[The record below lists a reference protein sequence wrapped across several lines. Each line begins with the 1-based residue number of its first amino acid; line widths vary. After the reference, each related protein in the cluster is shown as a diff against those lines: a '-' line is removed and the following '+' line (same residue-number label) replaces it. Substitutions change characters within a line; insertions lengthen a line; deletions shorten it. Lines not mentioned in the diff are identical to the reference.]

1 MAFGISQSVRSRAV
15 QVCTPSLFH
24 QATRSSRVKDV
35 CAQIEDA
42 LERKRRGEISQE
54 DYDTMKT
61 RLKSQLPILTP
72 HATFR
77 NGRRLNAD
85 AIPSGLSIYD
95 KDHIPDPRG
104 YWEEKRKE
112 LRVKNPT
119 VLERILLVHV
129 TPSLEG
135 LRLVFIIPDGMD
147 LARAQRWMSEQL
159 EDAEYDVCVKD
170 LARPSF
176 IVPEDYI
183 LYINEAELFK
193 DRANLPQI
201 SQMNTDSFSGKM
213 SHTDLTD
220 GSSQA
225 KNAPSQVNT
234 KHYTLNI
241 NKNDNRLSGD
251 GGNPALPAGTAIQPA
266 QPGDSHDS
274 DAHHLSDTGEHQSNS
289 KEVKSEERRVVGSEE
304 RRVKSEESNG
314 SAAMSEQAEQSTA
327 GQAEQTEQSTAGQ
340 AEQAIKEDLNQ
351 GGLHRTNDRNFRASE
366 SNDKLAY
373 LLPSAAENHL
383 DNSVASEKTGEGF
396 DAPPTL
402 ERSGTEHRGG
412 AVTSPSLL
420 RSEGDWGSEVE
431 PSLAKEGRG
440 GLKTSSEQGE
450 ESEERREKLEETSS
464 KDSTT
469 QQAVEGVRG
478 EAFPSEYDG
487 IPYDDLVSKLVELL
501 GGEPQHGSR
510 NSFIFTLSCYLRY
523 LCDDNRDWI
532 KAVIPTFGEEKSRAF
547 ATVDSACNRKQ
558 ANRMPSIVRKAVS
571 LCQDE
576 QARGRAANYDTDDF
590 GDIAN
595 PDSYFYRIHEM
606 PQKLPKLIKLLISK
620 TPKIY
625 QPAVAQAVFPPLG
638 AHLCDTRFRYIDNV
652 EHEATLMNIL
662 CAPTG
667 SGKESIT
674 QPINHIMADI
684 RLRDAEQRAR
694 ERAWKDECN
703 SKGANKDRRD
713 RPEGLVIQ
721 EVNIDMTNPAF
732 VLRMK
737 EAENHFLYAKVNE
750 LNLFDALK
758 GKTNQHFR
766 IMELAFDLGNYGQ
779 DRVGVQSV
787 TETVKVRFNW
797 NACCTPKKCRDY
809 FRRVVTDG
817 PISRIS
823 FATIERRPCGSAM
836 PIYGT
841 YDAAFDEEL
850 KPYIDNLLKAR
861 GLVDCPQ
868 ALRLAKKLVEENAEF
883 ARLSQNYVF
892 ENLSFRANVI
902 AYLKACVLYV
912 ANGMKWEKAIE
923 DFIRWSER
931 YDLWCKLKLF
941 GQMIYDADG
950 EQEKVSRTAPN
961 GPKNLL
967 TLLPEEFTMEDY
979 MKVRR
984 AEGFDNDDLKRI
996 KGALKQWVFRG
1007 YVVKIESAE
1016 DGAEDG
1022 KSCDGYS
1029 YSSIFRKLNF
1039 LKH

>member
-1 MAFGISQSVRSRAV
+1 MAFGISQSVRSRGV
-15 QVCTPSLFH
+15 QVCTPELFH
-24 QATRSSRVKDV
+24 QATQSSRVKDV

-42 LERKRRGEISQE
+42 LERKRRGEICQE
-54 DYDTMKT
+54 DYDAMKT
-61 RLKSQLPILTP
+61 QLKSQLPILTP
-72 HATFR
+72 HATFK

-95 KDHIPDPRG
+95 KDHIPNPKG
-104 YWEEKRKE
+104 YWEVKSEE
-112 LRVKNPT
+112 LRVKNPSA
-119 VLERILLVHV
+119 LERILLVHV

-135 LRLVFIIPDGMD
+135 LRLVFTIPDGMD
-147 LARAQRWMSEQL
+147 LAQAQKWMSEQL
-159 EDAEYDVCVKD
+159 EDADYDVCVKD

-176 IVPEDYI
+176 IVPEEYI
-183 LYINEAELFK
+183 LYINEGELFK
-193 DRANLPQI
+193 EHNSSINNQNNNQI
-201 SQMNTDSFSGKM
+201 NNDTNDK
-213 SHTDLTD
+213 
-220 GSSQA
+220 
-225 KNAPSQVNT
+225 
-234 KHYTLNI
+234 
-241 NKNDNRLSGD
+241 DNRLSGNN
-251 GGNPALPAGTAIQPA
+251 GNPAVSLGSPAEHAQPA
-266 QPGDSHDS
+266 DTNHSDDNHIGD
-274 DAHHLSDTGEHQSNS
+274 
-289 KEVKSEERRVVGSEE
+289 
-304 RRVKSEESNG
+304 NG
-314 SAAMSEQAEQSTA
+314 
-327 GQAEQTEQSTAGQ
+327 G
-340 AEQAIKEDLNQ
+340 NQ
-351 GGLHRTNDRNFRASE
+351 GNGGMETGNNF
-366 SNDKLAY
+366 
-373 LLPSAAENHL
+373 PM
-383 DNSVASEKTGEGF
+383 
-396 DAPPTL
+396 
-402 ERSGTEHRGG
+402 
-412 AVTSPSLL
+412 
-420 RSEGDWGSEVE
+420 
-431 PSLAKEGRG
+431 
-440 GLKTSSEQGE
+440 
-450 ESEERREKLEETSS
+450 
-464 KDSTT
+464 
-469 QQAVEGVRG
+469 
-478 EAFPSEYDG
+478 EYDG
-487 IPYDDLVSKLVELL
+487 IPYSSITSKLVELL

-532 KAVIPTFGEEKSRAF
+532 KAILPTFGEEQQRAY

-558 ANRMPSIVRKAVS
+558 SHRMPSIVRKAIS

-590 GDIAN
+590 GDIGN
-595 PDSYFYRIHEM
+595 PESYFYRIHEM
-606 PQKLPKLIKLLISK
+606 PSKLPKLIKLLVSR
-620 TPKIY
+620 TPTIY
-625 QPAVAQAVFPPLG
+625 QPAVSQAVFPSLA

-652 EHEATLMNIL
+652 EHEATLMSIL

-684 RLRDAEQRAR
+684 RARDAEQRER

-703 SKGANKDRRD
+703 RKGSNKDKRD

-737 EAENHFLYAKVNE
+737 EAENHFLYAKINE

-766 IMELAFDLGNYGQ
+766 IMELAFDIGNYGQ

-868 ALRLAKKLVEENAEF
+868 AMKLAKKLVEENAEF

-912 ANGMKWEKAIE
+912 ANGMKWEKSIE

-950 EQEKVSRTAPN
+950 EQDKVSRTAPN

-967 TLLPEEFTMEDY
+967 TLLPDSFTEDDY
-979 MKVRR
+979 VKVRR
-984 AEGFDNDDLKRI
+984 SQGFDNDDRKRI
-996 KGALKQWVFRG
+996 KDALKQWVHRG
-1007 YVVKIESAE
+1007 YVARMESG
-1016 DGAEDG
+1016 DGD
-1022 KSCDGYS
+1022 SDS
-1029 YSSIFRKLNF
+1029 PIFRKLKF
-1039 LKH
+1039 LKQ

>member
-1 MAFGISQSVRSRAV
+1 MAFGISQSVRSREV
-15 QVCTPSLFH
+15 QVCTPELFH
-24 QATRSSRVKDV
+24 QAAGSSRVKDV

-42 LERKRRGEISQE
+42 LERKRRGEIGQE

-95 KDHIPDPRG
+95 KDHIPNPKG
-104 YWEEKRKE
+104 YWEVKSEE
-112 LRVKNPT
+112 LSVKNPSA
-119 VLERILLVHV
+119 LERILLVHV

-135 LRLVFIIPDGMD
+135 LRLVFTIPDGMD
-147 LARAQRWMSEQL
+147 LAQAQKWMSQQL
-159 EDAEYDVCVKD
+159 GDEEYDVCVKD

-183 LYINEAELFK
+183 LFINESELF
-193 DRANLPQI
+193 
-201 SQMNTDSFSGKM
+201 G
-213 SHTDLTD
+213 
-220 GSSQA
+220 
-225 KNAPSQVNT
+225 
-234 KHYTLNI
+234 
-241 NKNDNRLSGD
+241 
-251 GGNPALPAGTAIQPA
+251 
-266 QPGDSHDS
+266 
-274 DAHHLSDTGEHQSNS
+274 
-289 KEVKSEERRVVGSEE
+289 VKSEERRVKNSNVSAPQLNNQHLIDNNQNNKGNDETNRLSGNGGNPAVSPGSPAEHAQPADTNH
-304 RRVKSEESNG
+304 SDDNHIGDNG
-314 SAAMSEQAEQSTA
+314 
-327 GQAEQTEQSTAGQ
+327 G
-340 AEQAIKEDLNQ
+340 NQ
-351 GGLHRTNDRNFRASE
+351 GNGGMETEKNF
-366 SNDKLAY
+366 
-373 LLPSAAENHL
+373 PM
-383 DNSVASEKTGEGF
+383 
-396 DAPPTL
+396 
-402 ERSGTEHRGG
+402 
-412 AVTSPSLL
+412 
-420 RSEGDWGSEVE
+420 
-431 PSLAKEGRG
+431 
-440 GLKTSSEQGE
+440 
-450 ESEERREKLEETSS
+450 
-464 KDSTT
+464 
-469 QQAVEGVRG
+469 
-478 EAFPSEYDG
+478 EYDG
-487 IPYDDLVSKLVELL
+487 IPYSSIISKLVELL

-532 KAVIPTFGEEKSRAF
+532 KAILPTFGEEQKRAF
-547 ATVDSACNRKQ
+547 TTVDSACQRKQ
-558 ANRMPSIVRKAVS
+558 SHRMPMIVRKAIS
-571 LCQDE
+571 LCQE
-576 QARGRAANYDTDDF
+576 ERARGRASDYDADEF
-590 GDIAN
+590 GDILN

-606 PQKLPKLIKLLISK
+606 PQKLPRLIRLLVSK
-620 TPKIY
+620 TPAIY
-625 QPAVAQAVFPPLG
+625 QPAVSQAVFPAL
-638 AHLCDTRFRYIDNV
+638 ASHLCDTRFRYVDNV

-674 QPINHIMADI
+674 QPINRIMADI
-684 RLRDAEQRAR
+684 RARDAEQRER

-703 SKGANKDRRD
+703 RKGSNKDKRE

-737 EAENHFLYAKVNE
+737 EAERHFLYAKVNE

-817 PISRIS
+817 PVSRIS
-823 FATIERRPCGSAM
+823 FATIERRPCGSEI
-836 PIYGT
+836 PVYGS
-841 YDAAFDEEL
+841 YDASFDEEL

-868 ALRLAKKLVEENAEF
+868 ALRLARKLMEENAEF

-912 ANGMKWEKAIE
+912 ANGMKWEKSIE
-923 DFIRWSER
+923 DFVRWSER

-950 EQEKVSRTAPN
+950 EQDKVSRTAPN

-967 TLLPEEFTMEDY
+967 SLLPDEFTMDDY
-979 MKVRR
+979 VKVRR
-984 AEGFDNDDLKRI
+984 AQGFDNDNAKRI
-996 KGALKQWVFRG
+996 RDAIHQWVHRG
-1007 YVVKIESAE
+1007 YVAKVE
-1016 DGAEDG
+1016 GADADTD
-1022 KSCDGYS
+1022 SP
-1029 YSSIFRKLNF
+1029 IFRKV
-1039 LKH
+1039 KG

>member
-1 MAFGISQSVRSRAV
+1 MAFGISQSVRSREV
-15 QVCTPSLFH
+15 QVCTPELFH
-24 QATRSSRVKDV
+24 QAAGSSRVKDV

-42 LERKRRGEISQE
+42 LERKRRGEIGQE

-95 KDHIPDPRG
+95 KDHIPNPKG
-104 YWEEKRKE
+104 YWEVKSEE
-112 LRVKNPT
+112 LRVKNPSA
-119 VLERILLVHV
+119 LERILLVHV

-135 LRLVFIIPDGMD
+135 LRLVFTIPDGMD
-147 LARAQRWMSEQL
+147 LAQAQKWMSQQL
-159 EDAEYDVCVKD
+159 GDEEYDVCVKD

-183 LYINEAELFK
+183 LFINESELF
-193 DRANLPQI
+193 
-201 SQMNTDSFSGKM
+201 G
-213 SHTDLTD
+213 
-220 GSSQA
+220 
-225 KNAPSQVNT
+225 
-234 KHYTLNI
+234 
-241 NKNDNRLSGD
+241 
-251 GGNPALPAGTAIQPA
+251 
-266 QPGDSHDS
+266 
-274 DAHHLSDTGEHQSNS
+274 
-289 KEVKSEERRVVGSEE
+289 VKSEERRVKNSNVSAPQLNNQHLIDNNQNNKGNDETNRLSGNGGNPAVSPGSPAEHAQPADTNH
-304 RRVKSEESNG
+304 SDDNHIGDNG
-314 SAAMSEQAEQSTA
+314 
-327 GQAEQTEQSTAGQ
+327 G
-340 AEQAIKEDLNQ
+340 NQ
-351 GGLHRTNDRNFRASE
+351 GNGGMETEKNF
-366 SNDKLAY
+366 
-373 LLPSAAENHL
+373 PM
-383 DNSVASEKTGEGF
+383 
-396 DAPPTL
+396 
-402 ERSGTEHRGG
+402 
-412 AVTSPSLL
+412 
-420 RSEGDWGSEVE
+420 
-431 PSLAKEGRG
+431 
-440 GLKTSSEQGE
+440 
-450 ESEERREKLEETSS
+450 
-464 KDSTT
+464 
-469 QQAVEGVRG
+469 
-478 EAFPSEYDG
+478 EYDG
-487 IPYDDLVSKLVELL
+487 IPYSSITSKLVELL

-532 KAVIPTFGEEKSRAF
+532 KAILPTFGEEQKRAF
-547 ATVDSACNRKQ
+547 TTVDSACQRKQ
-558 ANRMPSIVRKAVS
+558 SHRMPMIVRKAIT
-571 LCQDE
+571 LCQE
-576 QARGRAANYDTDDF
+576 ERARGRASDYDADEF
-590 GDIAN
+590 GDILN

-606 PQKLPKLIKLLISK
+606 PQKLPRLIRLLVSK
-620 TPKIY
+620 TPAIY
-625 QPAVAQAVFPPLG
+625 QPAVSQAVFPAL
-638 AHLCDTRFRYIDNV
+638 ASHLCDTRFRYVDNV

-674 QPINHIMADI
+674 QPINRIMADI
-684 RLRDAEQRAR
+684 RARDAEQRER
-694 ERAWKDECN
+694 ERVWKDECN
-703 SKGANKDRRD
+703 RKGSNKDRRE

-737 EAENHFLYAKVNE
+737 EAERHFLYAKVNE

-817 PISRIS
+817 PVSRIS
-823 FATIERRPCGSAM
+823 FATIERRPCGSEI
-836 PIYGT
+836 PVYGT

-850 KPYIDNLLKAR
+850 KPFIDNLLKAR

-868 ALRLAKKLVEENAEF
+868 ALRLARKLMEENAEF

-912 ANGMKWEKAIE
+912 ANGMKWEKPIE
-923 DFIRWSER
+923 DFVRWSER

-950 EQEKVSRTAPN
+950 EQDKMSRTAPN

-967 TLLPEEFTMEDY
+967 SLLPDEFSVDDY
-979 MKVRR
+979 VKVRR
-984 AEGFDNDDLKRI
+984 AQGFDNDNAKRI
-996 KGALKQWVFRG
+996 RDAIHQWVHRG
-1007 YVVKIESAE
+1007 YVAKVE
-1016 DGAEDG
+1016 GADADTD
-1022 KSCDGYS
+1022 SP
-1029 YSSIFRKLNF
+1029 IFRKV
-1039 LKH
+1039 KG

>member
-1 MAFGISQSVRSRAV
+1 MAFGISQSVRSREV
-15 QVCTPSLFH
+15 QVCTPELFH
-24 QATRSSRVKDV
+24 QAAGSSRVKDV

-42 LERKRRGEISQE
+42 LERKRRGEIGQE

-95 KDHIPDPRG
+95 KDHIPNPKG
-104 YWEEKRKE
+104 YWEVKSEE
-112 LRVKNPT
+112 LRVKNPSA
-119 VLERILLVHV
+119 LERILLVHV

-135 LRLVFIIPDGMD
+135 LRLVFTIPDGMD
-147 LARAQRWMSEQL
+147 LAQAQKWMSQQL
-159 EDAEYDVCVKD
+159 GDEEYDVCVKD

-183 LYINEAELFK
+183 LFIDESELF
-193 DRANLPQI
+193 
-201 SQMNTDSFSGKM
+201 G
-213 SHTDLTD
+213 
-220 GSSQA
+220 
-225 KNAPSQVNT
+225 
-234 KHYTLNI
+234 
-241 NKNDNRLSGD
+241 
-251 GGNPALPAGTAIQPA
+251 
-266 QPGDSHDS
+266 
-274 DAHHLSDTGEHQSNS
+274 
-289 KEVKSEERRVVGSEE
+289 VKSEERRVKNSNVSAPQLNNQHLIDNNQNNKGNDETNRLSGNGGNPAVSPGSPAEHAQPADTNH
-304 RRVKSEESNG
+304 SDDNHIGDNG
-314 SAAMSEQAEQSTA
+314 
-327 GQAEQTEQSTAGQ
+327 G
-340 AEQAIKEDLNQ
+340 NQ
-351 GGLHRTNDRNFRASE
+351 GNGGMETEKNF
-366 SNDKLAY
+366 
-373 LLPSAAENHL
+373 PM
-383 DNSVASEKTGEGF
+383 
-396 DAPPTL
+396 
-402 ERSGTEHRGG
+402 
-412 AVTSPSLL
+412 
-420 RSEGDWGSEVE
+420 
-431 PSLAKEGRG
+431 
-440 GLKTSSEQGE
+440 
-450 ESEERREKLEETSS
+450 
-464 KDSTT
+464 
-469 QQAVEGVRG
+469 
-478 EAFPSEYDG
+478 EYDG
-487 IPYDDLVSKLVELL
+487 IPYSSITSKLVELL

-532 KAVIPTFGEEKSRAF
+532 KAILPTFGEEQKRAF
-547 ATVDSACNRKQ
+547 TTVDSACQRKQ
-558 ANRMPSIVRKAVS
+558 SHRMPMIVRKAIT
-571 LCQDE
+571 LCQE
-576 QARGRAANYDTDDF
+576 ERARGRASDYDADEF
-590 GDIAN
+590 GDILN

-606 PQKLPKLIKLLISK
+606 PPKLPRLIRLLVSK
-620 TPKIY
+620 TPAIY
-625 QPAVAQAVFPPLG
+625 QPAVSQAVFPAL
-638 AHLCDTRFRYIDNV
+638 ASHLCDTRFRYVDNV

-674 QPINHIMADI
+674 QPINRIMADI
-684 RLRDAEQRAR
+684 RARDAEQRER
-694 ERAWKDECN
+694 ERVWKDECN
-703 SKGANKDRRD
+703 RKGSNKDRRE

-737 EAENHFLYAKVNE
+737 EAERHFLYAKVNE

-817 PISRIS
+817 PVSRIS
-823 FATIERRPCGSAM
+823 FATIERRPCGSEI
-836 PIYGT
+836 PVYGT

-850 KPYIDNLLKAR
+850 KPFIDNLLKAR

-868 ALRLAKKLVEENAEF
+868 ALRLARKLMEENAEF

-912 ANGMKWEKAIE
+912 ANGMKWEKPIE
-923 DFIRWSER
+923 DFVRWSER

-950 EQEKVSRTAPN
+950 EQDKMSRTAPN

-967 TLLPEEFTMEDY
+967 SLLPDEFTVDDY
-979 MKVRR
+979 VKVRR
-984 AEGFDNDDLKRI
+984 AQGFDNDNAKRI
-996 KGALKQWVFRG
+996 RDAIHQWVHRG
-1007 YVVKIESAE
+1007 YVAKVE
-1016 DGAEDG
+1016 GADADTD
-1022 KSCDGYS
+1022 SP
-1029 YSSIFRKLNF
+1029 IFRKV
-1039 LKH
+1039 KG

>member
-1 MAFGISQSVRSRAV
+1 MAFGISQSVRSRGV
-15 QVCTPSLFH
+15 QVCTPELFH
-24 QATRSSRVKDV
+24 QATQSSRVKDV

-42 LERKRRGEISQE
+42 LERKRRGEICQE
-54 DYDTMKT
+54 DYDAMKT
-61 RLKSQLPILTP
+61 QLKSQLPILTP
-72 HATFR
+72 HATFK

-95 KDHIPDPRG
+95 KDHIPNPKG
-104 YWEEKRKE
+104 YWEVKSEE
-112 LRVKNPT
+112 LRVKNPSA
-119 VLERILLVHV
+119 LERILLVHV

-135 LRLVFIIPDGMD
+135 LRLVFTIPDGMD
-147 LARAQRWMSEQL
+147 LAQAQKWMSEQL
-159 EDAEYDVCVKD
+159 EDADYDVCVKD

-176 IVPEDYI
+176 IVPEEYI
-183 LYINEAELFK
+183 LYINEGELFK
-193 DRANLPQI
+193 EHNSSINNQNNNQI
-201 SQMNTDSFSGKM
+201 NT
-213 SHTDLTD
+213 
-220 GSSQA
+220 Q
-225 KNAPSQVNT
+225 
-234 KHYTLNI
+234 I
-241 NKNDNRLSGD
+241 NNDTNDKDNRLSGNN
-251 GGNPALPAGTAIQPA
+251 GNPAVSLGSPAEHAQPA
-266 QPGDSHDS
+266 DTNHSDDNHIGD
-274 DAHHLSDTGEHQSNS
+274 
-289 KEVKSEERRVVGSEE
+289 
-304 RRVKSEESNG
+304 NG
-314 SAAMSEQAEQSTA
+314 
-327 GQAEQTEQSTAGQ
+327 G
-340 AEQAIKEDLNQ
+340 NQ
-351 GGLHRTNDRNFRASE
+351 GNGGMET
-366 SNDKLAY
+366 
-373 LLPSAAENHL
+373 
-383 DNSVASEKTGEGF
+383 EKKI
-396 DAPPTL
+396 PM
-402 ERSGTEHRGG
+402 
-412 AVTSPSLL
+412 
-420 RSEGDWGSEVE
+420 
-431 PSLAKEGRG
+431 
-440 GLKTSSEQGE
+440 
-450 ESEERREKLEETSS
+450 
-464 KDSTT
+464 
-469 QQAVEGVRG
+469 
-478 EAFPSEYDG
+478 EYDG
-487 IPYDDLVSKLVELL
+487 IPYSSITSKQVELL

-532 KAVIPTFGEEKSRAF
+532 KAILPTFGEEQQRAY

-558 ANRMPSIVRKAVS
+558 SHRMPSIVRKAIS

-590 GDIAN
+590 GDIGN
-595 PDSYFYRIHEM
+595 PESYFYRIHEM
-606 PQKLPKLIKLLISK
+606 PSKLPKLIKLLVSR
-620 TPKIY
+620 TPTIY
-625 QPAVAQAVFPPLG
+625 QPAVSQAVFPSLA

-652 EHEATLMNIL
+652 EHEATLMSIL

-684 RLRDAEQRAR
+684 RARDAEQRER

-703 SKGANKDRRD
+703 RKGSNKDKRE

-737 EAENHFLYAKVNE
+737 EAENHFLYAKINE

-766 IMELAFDLGNYGQ
+766 IMELAFDIGNYGQ

-868 ALRLAKKLVEENAEF
+868 AMKLAKKLVEENAEF

-912 ANGMKWEKAIE
+912 ANGMKWEKSIE
-923 DFIRWSER
+923 EFIRWSER

-950 EQEKVSRTAPN
+950 EQDKVSRTAPN

-967 TLLPEEFTMEDY
+967 TLLPDSFTEDDY
-979 MKVRR
+979 VKVRR
-984 AEGFDNDDLKRI
+984 SQGFDNDDRKRI
-996 KGALKQWVFRG
+996 KDALKQWVHRG
-1007 YVVKIESAE
+1007 YVARMESG
-1016 DGAEDG
+1016 DGD
-1022 KSCDGYS
+1022 SDS
-1029 YSSIFRKLNF
+1029 PIFRKLKF
-1039 LKH
+1039 LKQ

>member
-1 MAFGISQSVRSRAV
+1 MAFGISQSVRSREV
-15 QVCTPSLFH
+15 QVCTPELFH
-24 QATRSSRVKDV
+24 QAAGSSRVKDV

-42 LERKRRGEISQE
+42 LERKRRGEIGQE

-95 KDHIPDPRG
+95 KDHIADPTG
-104 YWEEKRKE
+104 WWKAKSEE
-112 LRVKNPT
+112 LRVKNPQ
-119 VLERILLVHV
+119 VLARILLVHV

-135 LRLVFIIPDGMD
+135 LRLVFVMPEGMN
-147 LARAQRWMSEQL
+147 LAQAQKWMSQQL
-159 EDAEYDVCVKD
+159 GDEEYDVCVKD

-176 IVPEDYI
+176 IVPEEYI
-183 LYINEAELFK
+183 LFINESELF
-193 DRANLPQI
+193 
-201 SQMNTDSFSGKM
+201 G
-213 SHTDLTD
+213 
-220 GSSQA
+220 
-225 KNAPSQVNT
+225 
-234 KHYTLNI
+234 
-241 NKNDNRLSGD
+241 
-251 GGNPALPAGTAIQPA
+251 
-266 QPGDSHDS
+266 
-274 DAHHLSDTGEHQSNS
+274 
-289 KEVKSEERRVVGSEE
+289 VKSEERRVKNSNVSAPQLNNQHLIDNNQNNKGNDETNRLSGNGGNPAVSPGSPAEHAQPADTNH
-304 RRVKSEESNG
+304 SDDNHIGDNG
-314 SAAMSEQAEQSTA
+314 
-327 GQAEQTEQSTAGQ
+327 G
-340 AEQAIKEDLNQ
+340 NQ
-351 GGLHRTNDRNFRASE
+351 GNGGMETEKNF
-366 SNDKLAY
+366 
-373 LLPSAAENHL
+373 PM
-383 DNSVASEKTGEGF
+383 
-396 DAPPTL
+396 
-402 ERSGTEHRGG
+402 
-412 AVTSPSLL
+412 
-420 RSEGDWGSEVE
+420 
-431 PSLAKEGRG
+431 
-440 GLKTSSEQGE
+440 
-450 ESEERREKLEETSS
+450 
-464 KDSTT
+464 
-469 QQAVEGVRG
+469 
-478 EAFPSEYDG
+478 EYDG
-487 IPYDDLVSKLVELL
+487 IPYSSITSKLVELL

-532 KAVIPTFGEEKSRAF
+532 KAILPTFGEEKKRAF
-547 ATVDSACNRKQ
+547 TTVDSACQRKQ
-558 ANRMPSIVRKAVS
+558 SHRMPMIVRKAIS
-571 LCQDE
+571 LCQQE
-576 QARGRAANYDTDDF
+576 QARGKAEDYDADEF
-590 GDIAN
+590 GDILN

-606 PQKLPKLIKLLISK
+606 PQKLPRLIRLLVSK
-620 TPKIY
+620 TPAIY
-625 QPAVAQAVFPPLG
+625 QPAVSQAVFPAL
-638 AHLCDTRFRYIDNV
+638 ASHLCDTRFRYVDNV

-674 QPINHIMADI
+674 QPINRIMADI
-684 RLRDAEQRAR
+684 RERDAQQRER

-703 SKGANKDRRD
+703 RKGSNKDKRE

-737 EAENHFLYAKVNE
+737 EAERHFLYAKVNE

-817 PISRIS
+817 PVSRIS
-823 FATIERRPCGSAM
+823 FATIERRPCGSEI
-836 PIYGT
+836 PVYGS
-841 YDAAFDEEL
+841 YDASFDEEL

-868 ALRLAKKLVEENAEF
+868 ALRLARKLMEENAEF

-912 ANGMKWEKAIE
+912 ANGMKWEKSIE
-923 DFIRWSER
+923 DFVRWSER

-950 EQEKVSRTAPN
+950 EQDKVSRTAPN

-967 TLLPEEFTMEDY
+967 SLLPDEFTIDDY
-979 MKVRR
+979 VKVRR
-984 AEGFDNDDLKRI
+984 AQGFDNDNARRI
-996 KGALKQWVFRG
+996 RDAIHQWVHRG
-1007 YVVKIESAE
+1007 YVAKVE
-1016 DGAEDG
+1016 GADADTD
-1022 KSCDGYS
+1022 SP
-1029 YSSIFRKLNF
+1029 IFRKV
-1039 LKH
+1039 KG

>member
-1 MAFGISQSVRSRAV
+1 MAFGISQSVRSREV
-15 QVCTPSLFH
+15 QVCTPELFH
-24 QATRSSRVKDV
+24 QATKSSRVKDV

-42 LERKRRGEISQE
+42 LERKRRGEIGQE

-95 KDHIPDPRG
+95 KDHIADPTG
-104 YWEEKRKE
+104 WWKAKSEE
-112 LRVKNPT
+112 LRVKNPQ
-119 VLERILLVHV
+119 VLARILLVHV

-135 LRLVFIIPDGMD
+135 LRLVFVMPEGMN
-147 LARAQRWMSEQL
+147 LAEAQKWMSQQL
-159 EDAEYDVCVKD
+159 GDEEYDVCVKD

-176 IVPEDYI
+176 IVPEEYI
-183 LYINEAELFK
+183 LFIDEARLFAPLRSSSGMDERGSNGDAASQANTSVNINPNPKLNKHESEHDPKPQVATNQEHRPESDNSSAALSAGAAAEAQPAGD
-193 DRANLPQI
+193 DRADDHHIGNHGV
-201 SQMNTDSFSGKM
+201 D
-213 SHTDLTD
+213 
-220 GSSQA
+220 
-225 KNAPSQVNT
+225 KN
-234 KHYTLNI
+234 
-241 NKNDNRLSGD
+241 
-251 GGNPALPAGTAIQPA
+251 
-266 QPGDSHDS
+266 PG
-274 DAHHLSDTGEHQSNS
+274 
-289 KEVKSEERRVVGSEE
+289 
-304 RRVKSEESNG
+304 
-314 SAAMSEQAEQSTA
+314 
-327 GQAEQTEQSTAGQ
+327 
-340 AEQAIKEDLNQ
+340 
-351 GGLHRTNDRNFRASE
+351 
-366 SNDKLAY
+366 
-373 LLPSAAENHL
+373 
-383 DNSVASEKTGEGF
+383 
-396 DAPPTL
+396 
-402 ERSGTEHRGG
+402 
-412 AVTSPSLL
+412 
-420 RSEGDWGSEVE
+420 
-431 PSLAKEGRG
+431 
-440 GLKTSSEQGE
+440 GE
-450 ESEERREKLEETSS
+450 EKRI
-464 KDSTT
+464 DFA
-469 QQAVEGVRG
+469 Q
-478 EAFPSEYDG
+478 EYDG
-487 IPYDDLVSKLVELL
+487 IPYEAITAKLVELL

-523 LCDDNRDWI
+523 LCDDNATWI
-532 KAVIPTFGEEKSRAF
+532 KQVIPTFGEEQKRAF
-547 ATVDSACNRKQ
+547 TTVDSACQRKQ
-558 ANRMPSIVRKAVS
+558 SHRMPMIVRKAIS
-571 LCQDE
+571 LCQQE
-576 QARGRAANYDTDDF
+576 QARGKADDYDADDF
-590 GDIAN
+590 GDIQN

-606 PQKLPKLIKLLISK
+606 PQKLPRLIRLLVSK
-620 TPKIY
+620 TPAIY
-625 QPAVAQAVFPPLG
+625 QPAVSQAVFPAL
-638 AHLCDTRFRYIDNV
+638 ASHLCDTRFRYVDNV

-674 QPINHIMADI
+674 QPINRIMADI
-684 RLRDAEQRAR
+684 RARDAEQRER

-703 SKGANKDRRD
+703 RKGSNKDKRE

-737 EAENHFLYAKVNE
+737 EAERHFLYAKVNE

-817 PISRIS
+817 PVSRIS
-823 FATIERRPCGSAM
+823 FATIERRPCGSEI
-836 PIYGT
+836 PVYGS
-841 YDAAFDEEL
+841 YDASFDEEL

-868 ALRLAKKLVEENAEF
+868 ALRLARKLMEENAEF

-912 ANGMKWEKAIE
+912 ANGMKWEKSIE
-923 DFIRWSER
+923 DFVRWSER

-950 EQEKVSRTAPN
+950 EQDKVSRTAPN

-967 TLLPEEFTMEDY
+967 SLLPDEFTIDDY
-979 MKVRR
+979 VKVRR
-984 AEGFDNDDLKRI
+984 AQGFDNDNARRI
-996 KGALKQWVFRG
+996 RDAIHQWVHRG
-1007 YVVKIESAE
+1007 YVAKVE
-1016 DGAEDG
+1016 GADTDTD
-1022 KSCDGYS
+1022 SP
-1029 YSSIFRKLNF
+1029 IFRKV
-1039 LKH
+1039 KG

>member
-1 MAFGISQSVRSRAV
+1 MAFGISQSVRSREV
-15 QVCTPSLFH
+15 QVCTPELFH
-24 QATRSSRVKDV
+24 QATKSSRVKDV

-42 LERKRRGEISQE
+42 LERKRRGEIGQE

-95 KDHIPDPRG
+95 KDHIADPTG
-104 YWEEKRKE
+104 WWKAKSEE
-112 LRVKNPT
+112 LRVKNPQ
-119 VLERILLVHV
+119 VLARILLVHV

-135 LRLVFIIPDGMD
+135 LRLVFVMPEGMN
-147 LARAQRWMSEQL
+147 LAEAQKWMSQQL
-159 EDAEYDVCVKD
+159 GDEEYDVCVKD

-176 IVPEDYI
+176 IVPEEYI
-183 LYINEAELFK
+183 LFIDEARLF
-193 DRANLPQI
+193 APLL
-201 SQMNTDSFSGKM
+201 SSSGM
-213 SHTDLTD
+213 EERSSNGDAA
-220 GSSQA
+220 SQA
-225 KNAPSQVNT
+225 NT
-234 KHYTLNI
+234 SVNI
-241 NKNDNRLSGD
+241 NPNPKLNEHESEHDPKPQVSTNQEHRPESDNSSA
-251 GGNPALPAGTAIQPA
+251 ALPAGPA
-266 QPGDSHDS
+266 VEHAQSANHDCA
-274 DAHHLSDTGEHQSNS
+274 DDHHLGNHGVDQDHGG
-289 KEVKSEERRVVGSEE
+289 EERRQDF
-304 RRVKSEESNG
+304 
-314 SAAMSEQAEQSTA
+314 AQ
-327 GQAEQTEQSTAGQ
+327 
-340 AEQAIKEDLNQ
+340 
-351 GGLHRTNDRNFRASE
+351 
-366 SNDKLAY
+366 
-373 LLPSAAENHL
+373 
-383 DNSVASEKTGEGF
+383 
-396 DAPPTL
+396 
-402 ERSGTEHRGG
+402 
-412 AVTSPSLL
+412 
-420 RSEGDWGSEVE
+420 
-431 PSLAKEGRG
+431 
-440 GLKTSSEQGE
+440 
-450 ESEERREKLEETSS
+450 
-464 KDSTT
+464 
-469 QQAVEGVRG
+469 
-478 EAFPSEYDG
+478 EYDG
-487 IPYDDLVSKLVELL
+487 IPYEAITSKLVELL

-523 LCDDNRDWI
+523 LCDDNATWI
-532 KAVIPTFGEEKSRAF
+532 KQVIPTFGEEKKRAF
-547 ATVDSACNRKQ
+547 TTVDSACQRKQ
-558 ANRMPSIVRKAVS
+558 SHRMPMIVRKAIS
-571 LCQDE
+571 LCQQE
-576 QARGRAANYDTDDF
+576 QARGKAEDYDADEF
-590 GDIAN
+590 GDILN

-606 PQKLPKLIKLLISK
+606 PQKLPRLIRLLVSK
-620 TPKIY
+620 TPAIY
-625 QPAVAQAVFPPLG
+625 QPAVSQAVFPAL
-638 AHLCDTRFRYIDNV
+638 ASHLCDTRFRYVDNV

-674 QPINHIMADI
+674 QPINRIMADI
-684 RLRDAEQRAR
+684 RARDAQQRER

-703 SKGANKDRRD
+703 LKGSNKDKRE

-737 EAENHFLYAKVNE
+737 EAERHFLYAKVNE

-817 PISRIS
+817 PVSRIS
-823 FATIERRPCGSAM
+823 FATIERRPCGSEI
-836 PIYGT
+836 PVYGS

-868 ALRLAKKLVEENAEF
+868 ALRLARKLMEENAEF

-912 ANGMKWEKAIE
+912 ANGMKWEKSIE
-923 DFIRWSER
+923 DFVRWSER

-950 EQEKVSRTAPN
+950 EQDKVSRTAPN

-967 TLLPEEFTMEDY
+967 SLLPDEFTMDDY
-979 MKVRR
+979 VKVRR
-984 AEGFDNDDLKRI
+984 AQGFDNDNARRI
-996 KGALKQWVFRG
+996 RDAIHQWVHRG
-1007 YVVKIESAE
+1007 YVAKVE
-1016 DGAEDG
+1016 GADTDTD
-1022 KSCDGYS
+1022 SP
-1029 YSSIFRKLNF
+1029 IFRKV
-1039 LKH
+1039 KG